1 MFSFSKKV
9 YQLTKKIPKG
19 RVTTYK
25 EIAKALNTK
34 AYQAVGQALKRNP
47 YAPIVPCHRVVA
59 SDGALG
65 GFAGQRKGKQI
76 QRKKALL
83 QKEGICFKGDKIKNF
98 KKVLFLIKKTYRQQG
113 GDRHRRN

>member
-1 MFSFSKKV
+1 MTSFPQKV

-25 EIAKALNTK
+25 EIAKALRIR

-59 SDGALG
+59 SNGTLG
-65 GFAGQRKGKQI
+65 GFAGKRKGKQT
-76 QRKKALL
+76 QRKKVLL
-83 QKEGICFKGDKIKNF
+83 KKEGIEFVGDKVKNF
-98 KKVLFLIKKTYRQQG
+98 QKILFKFR
-113 GDRHRRN
+113 